1 MRLTPAHLVAA
12 RLVPARLVVA
22 EDEALLRAGL
32 TRLLTD
38 EGYDVVATASSAS
51 DLIAATLALR
61 PDLVITDIRMPPTQ
75 TRDGI
80 EAALRLREAIPAL
93 GVLVLSQYVDRVGA
107 TELLG
112 RGARG
117 VGYLLKQRIMDVDP
131 FLRGVR
137 EVLAG
142 GTVVDAS
149 VVTSMMK
156 RRRPDNPIDRLS
168 PRRRET
174 LALMAQGMSNARIAE
189 ELVVS
194 EHAVARNITAI
205 FDTLGLPPSTS
216 EHRRV
221 LAVIRY
227 LDRPNLD

>member
-1 MRLTPAHLVAA
+1 MRLIL
-12 RLVPARLVVA
+12 A
-22 EDEALLRAGL
+22 EDEVLLRAGL
-32 TRLLTD
+32 SRLLTD
-38 EGYDVVATASSAS
+38 EGYDVVATASTAP
-51 DLIAATLALR
+51 DLVSATLALR

-80 EAALRLREAIPAL
+80 EAALQLREALPTL
-93 GVLVLSQYVDRVGA
+93 GVLVLSQYVDSAGA
-107 TELLG
+107 TELLA
-112 RGARG
+112 RGPVG

-137 EVLAG
+137 DVLAG
-142 GTVVDAS
+142 GTVIDAS
-149 VVTSMMK
+149 VVDSMM
-156 RRRPDNPIDRLS
+156 RRRRLDNPVDRLS

-189 ELVVS
+189 ELVVT
-194 EHAVARNITAI
+194 EHAVARNISAI

-221 LAVIRY
+221 LAVLKY
-227 LDRPNLD
+227 LDRGRP

>member
-1 MRLTPAHLVAA
+1 MRLI
-12 RLVPARLVVA
+12 VA
-22 EDEALLRAGL
+22 EDEGLLRAGL

-38 EGYDVVATASSAS
+38 EGYDVVATVGTAPDLVSS
-51 DLIAATLALR
+51 TLALG
-61 PDLVITDIRMPPTQ
+61 PDLVITDIRMPPDH

-80 EAALRLREAIPAL
+80 EAALQLRAALPAL
-93 GVLVLSQYVDRVGA
+93 AVLVLSQHVDSTGA
-107 TELLG
+107 AELLA
-112 RGARG
+112 RGAHS

-131 FLRGVR
+131 FLQGVR
-137 EVLAG
+137 DVLAG

-149 VVTSMMK
+149 VVDSMM
-156 RRRPDNPIDRLS
+156 RRRRLQDPVDRLS

-189 ELVVS
+189 ELVVT
-194 EHAVARNITAI
+194 EHAVARNISAI
-205 FDTLGLPPSTS
+205 FDTLGLSPSAT

-227 LDRPNLD
+227 LDRPGP

>member
-1 MRLTPAHLVAA
+1 VRLII
-12 RLVPARLVVA
+12 A
-22 EDEALLRAGL
+22 EDEVLLRAGL
-32 TRLLTD
+32 SRLLTD
-38 EGYDVVATASSAS
+38 EGYDVVATASTAP
-51 DLIAATLALR
+51 DLVTSTLALR

-80 EAALRLREAIPAL
+80 EAVLSLRETMPTLA
-93 GVLVLSQYVDRVGA
+93 VLVLSQYVDSIGA
-107 TELLG
+107 TELLT

-131 FLRGVR
+131 FLQGVR
-137 EVLAG
+137 DVLAG

-149 VVTSMMK
+149 VVDSMIK
-156 RRRPDNPIDRLS
+156 RRRPLNPIDQLS

-189 ELVVS
+189 ELVVT
-194 EHAVARNITAI
+194 EHAVSRNISAI

-221 LAVIRY
+221 LAVIQY
-227 LDRPNLD
+227 LDRPERLTEH

>member
-1 MRLTPAHLVAA
+1 VRLII
-12 RLVPARLVVA
+12 A
-22 EDEALLRAGL
+22 EDEVLLRAGL
-32 TRLLTD
+32 TWLLTD
-38 EGYDVVATASSAS
+38 EGYDVVATASTAP
-51 DLIAATLALR
+51 DLVTSTLALR
-61 PDLVITDIRMPPTQ
+61 PDLVITDIRMPPTH

-80 EAALRLREAIPAL
+80 EAALRLRAAL
-93 GVLVLSQYVDRVGA
+93 PTLAVLVLSQYVDSTGA
-107 TELLG
+107 TELFAS
-112 RGARG
+112 GAQG

-131 FLRGVR
+131 FLHGVR

-149 VVTSMMK
+149 VVDSMIK
-156 RRRPDNPIDRLS
+156 RRRPDDPVDRLS

-189 ELVVS
+189 ELVVT
-194 EHAVARNITAI
+194 EHAVARNISAI
-205 FDTLGLPPSTS
+205 FDTLGLPPSSS

-227 LDRPNLD
+227 LDRPGPRLTEGNR